1 MFSARPETDTACTLR
16 SCPSLTGPVPQCGQ
30 YWILSGGKAY
40 TCSLISPGPLPSLP
54 FCLSVTQRLPDLLQ
68 REESRLN
75 ISAIGGSFARIQSSI
90 IVHLARIMLG
100 EQQPFRHGTDLWANG
115 SHFGQVSYENA
126 SESQEDQGD
135 GHKNGRIVAS

>member
-1 MFSARPETDTACTLR
+1 MVHRMFSARPETDTACTLR
-16 SCPSLTGPVPQCGQ
+16 
-30 YWILSGGKAY
+30 
-40 TCSLISPGPLPSLP
+40 

-115 SHFGQVSYENA
+115 SHFGQVSYKNA
-126 SESQEDQGD
+126 SESQEDPGD
-135 GHKNGRIVAS
+135 GHKTGRIVAS